1 MNKAETCRV
10 PNLQQSNRKSENK
23 HYICTL
29 KKTDVFVKGTNISR
43 IGVFTSGGD
52 APGMNAAIRAV
63 VRTALYNGK
72 QVTGIYH
79 GYQGMVD
86 GEMGE
91 MNSRSVSS
99 IIQKGGTILK
109 TARCMAFKTPEG
121 RKTAYDNLRRAGVDA
136 LVAIGGDGTFTGAD
150 VLSREYDIPV
160 MCIPGTIDNDLNGT
174 DLTIG
179 YDTANNTVIDAID
192 KIRDTAASH
201 NRLFFVEV
209 MGRDSGCIAL
219 NAGIAA
225 GAEAILLPERE
236 TAIDELIHML
246 EYSEDRNKS
255 SMIVIVAEGDKNGGA
270 NHVAKR
276 VNERY
281 DHFDIKVSIL
291 GHLQRGG
298 APSSADR
305 VLATRMG
312 YAAVNELLKGN
323 SRATIGIR
331 GADIVTTSLADALSK
346 KELKLNEDLVEIAKI
361 MAL

>member
-1 MNKAETCRV
+1 MEEIT
-10 PNLQQSNRKSENK
+10 
-23 HYICTL
+23 
-29 KKTDVFVKGTNISR
+29 R

-52 APGMNAAIRAV
+52 SPGMNAAIRAA

-72 QVTGIYH
+72 KVTGIYH
-79 GYQGMVD
+79 GYQGMI
-86 GEMGE
+86 E
-91 MNSRSVSS
+91 NSMFDMESKSVSS
-99 IIQKGGTILK
+99 IIQQGGTVLK
-109 TARCMAFKTPEG
+109 TARCLEFRTPEG
-121 RKTAYDNLRRAGVDA
+121 RAKAYENLKAAGIDA
-136 LVAIGGDGTFTGAD
+136 LVAIGGDGTFTGAEIF
-150 VLSREYDIPV
+150 SREYDIPV

-219 NAGIAA
+219 NAGIAG
-225 GAEAILLPERE
+225 GAEAILLPEKD
-236 TAIDELIHML
+236 TAIEELIEML
-246 EYSEDRNKS
+246 AHGADRNKS

-270 NHVAKR
+270 SNVAKR
-276 VNERY
+276 VNEKFDY
-281 DHFDIKVSIL
+281 FDIKVSIL

-323 SRATIGIR
+323 SRATVGIR
-331 GADIVTTSLADALSK
+331 GSEIVTTPLEEALSK
-346 KELKLNEDLVEIAKI
+346 KELKLNEDLVEIAKV
-361 MAL
+361 MAI

>member
-1 MNKAETCRV
+1 MINRV
-10 PNLQQSNRKSENK
+10 EE
-23 HYICTL
+23 IT
-29 KKTDVFVKGTNISR
+29 R

-52 APGMNAAIRAV
+52 SPGMNAAIRAA

-72 QVTGIYH
+72 KVTGIYH
-79 GYQGMVD
+79 GYQGMI
-86 GEMGE
+86 E
-91 MNSRSVSS
+91 NSMFDMESKSVSS
-99 IIQKGGTILK
+99 IIQQGGTVLK
-109 TARCMAFKTPEG
+109 TARCLEFRTPEG
-121 RKTAYDNLRRAGVDA
+121 RAKAYENLKAAGIDA
-136 LVAIGGDGTFTGAD
+136 LVAIGGDGTFTGAEIF
-150 VLSREYDIPV
+150 SREYDIPV

-219 NAGIAA
+219 NAGIAG
-225 GAEAILLPERE
+225 GAEAILLPEKD
-236 TAIDELIHML
+236 TAIEELIEML
-246 EYSEDRNKS
+246 AHGADRNKS

-270 NHVAKR
+270 SNVAKR
-276 VNERY
+276 VNEKFDY
-281 DHFDIKVSIL
+281 FDIKVSIL

-323 SRATIGIR
+323 SRATVGIR
-331 GADIVTTSLADALSK
+331 GSEIVTTPLEEALSK
-346 KELKLNEDLVEIAKI
+346 KELKLNEDLVEIAKV
-361 MAL
+361 MAI

>member
-1 MNKAETCRV
+1 MREIR
-10 PNLQQSNRKSENK
+10 
-23 HYICTL
+23 
-29 KKTDVFVKGTNISR
+29 R

-63 VRTALYNGK
+63 VRTAIHNK
-72 QVTGIYH
+72 IEVTGIYH
-79 GYQGMVD
+79 GYQGMIDNTFV
-86 GEMGE
+86 E

-109 TARCMAFKTPEG
+109 TARCMDFKTTEG
-121 RKTAYDNLRRAGVDA
+121 RAKAYQNIQDAGIDA
-136 LVAIGGDGTFTGAD
+136 LVAIGGDGTFTGAEIF
-150 VLSREYDIPV
+150 SKEFAIPV

-174 DLTIG
+174 DFTIG

-209 MGRDSGCIAL
+209 MGRDSGCLAL
-219 NAGIAA
+219 NAGVAG
-225 GAEAILLPERE
+225 GAEAILLPEKD
-236 TAIDELIHML
+236 TAIDELIEML
-246 EYSEDRNKS
+246 ENAAIRNKS

-270 NHVAKR
+270 NNVAKR
-276 VNERY
+276 VREKFDYY
-281 DHFDIKVSIL
+281 DTKVSIL

-298 APSSADR
+298 PPSSADR
-305 VLATRMG
+305 ILATRMG

-323 SRATIGIR
+323 SRATVGLR
-331 GADIVTTSLADALSK
+331 GSDIITTPLAEALSK
-346 KELKLNEDLVEIAKI
+346 KELKLNEDLFEIAKI

>member
-1 MNKAETCRV
+1 M
-10 PNLQQSNRKSENK
+10 SNR
-23 HYICTL
+23 
-29 KKTDVFVKGTNISR
+29 VKEITR

-52 APGMNAAIRAV
+52 APGMNAAIRAA
-63 VRTALYNGK
+63 VRTALYHGK

-79 GYQGMVD
+79 GYQGMIENSMFD
-86 GEMGE
+86 

-99 IIQKGGTILK
+99 IIQKGGTVLK
-109 TARCMAFKTPEG
+109 TARCMEFKTPEG
-121 RKTAYDNLRRAGVDA
+121 RAQAYRNLQAAGVDA
-136 LVAIGGDGTFTGAD
+136 LIAIGGDGTFTGAEIF
-150 VLSREYDIPV
+150 SREHDIPV

-219 NAGIAA
+219 NAGVAG
-225 GAEAILLPERE
+225 GAEAIMLPEKD
-236 TAIDELIHML
+236 TAIDELIEML
-246 EYSEDRNKS
+246 EHGADRNKS

-270 NHVAKR
+270 TNVAKR
-276 VNERY
+276 VKEK
-281 DHFDIKVSIL
+281 FDYFDTKVSIL

-323 SRATIGIR
+323 TRSTIGIR
-331 GADIVTTSLADALSK
+331 GSEMVTTPLEEALSK

-361 MAL
+361 MAI